1 MNKPVYL
8 ELSILELIKILTYEF
23 SYDYIKQKYSEG
35 AKLCYM
41 DTDNFIV
48 YRKTDDTCKDIEED
62 VKTTFDTSNYELD
75 RPVSKGKNKELI
87 GLMKDELGGIIMIE
101 FVGLRAK
108 PHSYLKDDDSED
120 RKSKERKN
128 CVIKRKLKFENY
140 KNCLEANHLQNKI
153 NHLKK

>member
-23 SYDYIKQKYSEG
+23 SYDYIKQKYSER

-48 YRKTDDTCKDIEED
+48 CRKTDNTCKDIEED

-75 RPVSKGKNKELI
+75 RPVSKGKNKKLI
-87 GLMKDELGGIIMIE
+87 GLMKDELVGIIMIE
-101 FVGLRAK
+101 FVGLRVK
-108 PHSYLKDDDSED
+108 PHSYSKDDDRED

-128 CVIKRKLKFENY
+128 CIIKKKNLNLKIIKTVENQIISRI
-140 KNCLEANHLQNKI
+140 K
-153 NHLKK
+153 